1 MQPRPGFFLKV
12 THPRGRQY
20 AYLARSVRRGARVG
34 TEILYRFG
42 AVTDQQVQNA
52 RAWISTNPLL
62 PTSPQEL
69 LSDVFDRLDLSDA
82 WEYGSEALGHF
93 LWGKLGLHRVTLEAL
108 GGTPHKGHHG
118 HLIEIMVLNRLA
130 DPMSKWGLLT
140 EWLEES
146 AAPFLVGLPLHRLND
161 NQFYRAMDRLWS
173 RQDALERKVWEEVV
187 RPLTPHPEFFL
198 HDNTSTWFEGEQAE
212 LGAYSGHAP
221 DGRTDR
227 PRVKWGVVTTEEGFP
242 VTLAVFPGN
251 TKDDQTPRAMRDRLS
266 RVLGVKGGVYIGD
279 RGMKSDLEAKELGE
293 HGFQWILAVRSKDSV
308 EVLEAAKSLPIV
320 AVSERNEVREVIH
333 EKGRFII
340 LLNEARRAEE
350 LATLKRKLAEG
361 QEIIAE
367 YRKRVGKADHHAILK
382 ACQEELSKAH
392 LTQFFDLEWDESTFA
407 TLLGKWKAA
416 VEFRKRWAGWWVL
429 KTSTELP
436 AEEVARQYL
445 QLARVEEGHRVLKET
460 LDVRPLRHRLE
471 RRVGAHLLLC
481 QLALVIVKY
490 VDQRVKEAGLK
501 DREGEPLTGPSAI
514 ASLRKVKAGEVE
526 LPGTGQR
533 RIVVTKLK
541 PPQKAILRAVGVD
554 PERFHRGWERLL

>member
-1 MQPRPGFFLKV
+1 MPSRPSVFLKV
-12 THPRGRQY
+12 THSKGRQY
-20 AYLARSVRRGARVG
+20 AYLAHSVRRGTRVE
-34 TEILYRFG
+34 TELLYRFG
-42 AVTDQQVQNA
+42 VVTDQQVQNA
-52 RAWISTNPLL
+52 RAWISTDPLL
-62 PTSPQEL
+62 PSSPRDL
-69 LSDVFDRLDLSDA
+69 LADFDRLSLSGA

-93 LWGKLGLHRVTLEAL
+93 LWGKLGLHRITLEAL
-108 GGTPHKGHHG
+108 GGIPHKGHQG

-140 EWLEES
+140 EWLEDS
-146 AAPFLVGLPLHRLND
+146 AAPFLVGLPLHTLND

-227 PRVKWGVVTTEEGFP
+227 PRVKWGVVATEEGFP

-251 TKDDQTPRAMRDRLS
+251 TKDDQTPRAMRNRLG
-266 RVLGVKGGVYIGD
+266 RVLGIQGGVYIGD
-279 RGMKSDLEAKELGE
+279 RGMKSDLELRDLEKA
-293 HGFQWILAVRSKDSV
+293 GFRWILAARNREVE
-308 EVLEAAKSLPIV
+308 EVLIRAREEKIV
-320 AVSERNEVREVIH
+320 AVSERNEVREVVTD
-333 EKGRFII
+333 KGRFIV
-340 LLNEARRAEE
+340 LMNEARRQEE
-350 LATLKRKLAEG
+350 LMTLDRRLVEG
-361 QEIIAE
+361 RAIIAE
-367 YRKRVGKADHHAILK
+367 WRGKAGKTDHHEILK
-382 ACQEELSKAH
+382 GVQAELGEAH
-392 LTQFFDLEWDESTFA
+392 LLDLFEIDFDEVSSQG
-407 TLLGKWKAA
+407 LLSGLKKK
-416 VEFRKRWAGWWVL
+416 VEFRKQWAGWWVL
-429 KTSTELP
+429 RTNTEMP
-436 AEEVARQYL
+436 VEEVARQYL

-490 VDQRVKEAGLK
+490 VDQRVKEAELK

-541 PPQKAILRAVGVD
+541 PAQEAILRAVGVD